1 MIILNVYIVCL
12 VKKKYFASQSII
24 FILWEVKFPDWL
36 IFEFSVLYAV
46 YSEFKNAVS
55 SPVFNLCIP
64 ISIHFEIVLQSCCA
78 LLTQYVSYCLRN

>member
-12 VKKKYFASQSII
+12 VKKKIFCISKYH
-24 FILWEVKFPDWL
+24 FILREVKFPDWL

-46 YSEFKNAVS
+46 YPEFKHAVS

-64 ISIHFEIVLQSCCA
+64 ISVHFEIVLQSCCA